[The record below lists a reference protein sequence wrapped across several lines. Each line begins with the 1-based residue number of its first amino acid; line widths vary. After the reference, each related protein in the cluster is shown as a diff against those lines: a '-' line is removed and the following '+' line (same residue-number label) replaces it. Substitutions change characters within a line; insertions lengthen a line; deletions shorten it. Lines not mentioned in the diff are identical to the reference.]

1 MSGGAWLVFAALGV
15 IWGIPY
21 YLIKIALL
29 ELPPLAIV
37 WLRLLLSATVLVP
50 VAWRRGALAQARR
63 HPWAIT
69 SFAVIEFT
77 IPFVAITAGEQWIS
91 SSITGMLIAMVPM
104 MVALIS
110 RLFGVHEALGWVR
123 VTGLLTGFAGVVAL
137 VGFGSV
143 SGPLGWLGVACMA
156 IAALGYAIGPLI
168 VKRHLSDVD
177 SYGPVAASIAV
188 AALLLTP
195 WGLASL
201 PGEWPSGRVMLSVA
215 VLGAVCTALGMLL
228 MFRLIRV
235 AGPGRATVIT
245 YVNPAVATLLG
256 VWLLDEHLGWSG
268 MVGFALILGGS
279 WLATRPARA
288 A

>member
-1 MSGGAWLVFAALGV
+1 
-15 IWGIPY
+15 
-21 YLIKIALL
+21 
-29 ELPPLAIV
+29 
-37 WLRLLLSATVLVP
+37 
-50 VAWRRGALAQARR
+50 
-63 HPWAIT
+63 
-69 SFAVIEFT
+69 
-77 IPFVAITAGEQWIS
+77 
-91 SSITGMLIAMVPM
+91 
-104 MVALIS
+104 
-110 RLFGVHEALGWVR
+110 
-123 VTGLLTGFAGVVAL
+123 
-137 VGFGSV
+137 
-143 SGPLGWLGVACMA
+143 MA

-228 MFRLIRV
+228 MFGLIRV

-279 WLATRPARA
+279 WLATRPAPA